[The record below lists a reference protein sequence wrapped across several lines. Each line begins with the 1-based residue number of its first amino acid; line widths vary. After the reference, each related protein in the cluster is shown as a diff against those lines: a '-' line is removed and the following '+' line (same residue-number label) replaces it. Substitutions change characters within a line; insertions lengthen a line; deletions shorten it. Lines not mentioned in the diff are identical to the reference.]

1 VKRIGI
7 LGGTSPESTVTY
19 YRRITREYTRRFG
32 DHGYPEIL
40 IYSVTFQRFIDWM
53 RSGDWKALAGAV
65 AEGLCALSD
74 AGAELG
80 LIATNT
86 LHRVFDEVAASVPI
100 PLISILD
107 VVSDRL
113 NELGCQHAALL
124 GTKITMSSS
133 FYPEHLSRRG
143 IETVVP
149 TTAEQDAINRA
160 IFDELS
166 RGLITPESKALLAA
180 VADRLI
186 EDGADAVVLGCTELP
201 LLIEQDD
208 LPVPVPVLDTTIL
221 HADAALEAA
230 IA

>member
-1 VKRIGI
+1 VKRIGV
-7 LGGTSPESTVTY
+7 LGGTSPESTATY
-19 YRRITREYTRRFG
+19 YLYLTREYTRRFG

-53 RSGDWKALAGAV
+53 RAGDWEALAGAV
-65 AEGLCALSD
+65 VEGLCALSE

-86 LHRVFDEVAASVPI
+86 FHRVFDEVAASVPI

-113 NELGCQHAALL
+113 DELGCRRAALL

-133 FYPEHLSRRG
+133 FYPERLSARG

-149 TTAEQDAINRA
+149 TAAEQDAIDRT

-166 RGLITPESKALLAA
+166 RGLVTPSSKESLVAI
-180 VADRLI
+180 ADRLI
-186 EDGADAVVLGCTELP
+186 GGGADAVVLGCTELP
-201 LLIEQDD
+201 LLVERGD
-208 LPVPVPVLDTTIL
+208 LPVPVLDTTTL
-221 HADAALEAA
+221 HADAALRAA
-230 IA
+230 LA